1 MTPLLEARGLTK
13 SYGHLRASDDVSFSI
28 FPGEIVGIVGENGA
42 GKSTLVK
49 MLGGV
54 IAPDAGDIY
63 VAGERVTM
71 RSPADAKQAGIS
83 LVHQHFKLIDLLTIE
98 ENLVLGRP
106 ELRHGILDFKE
117 VRPGFEN
124 VAKDLGTR
132 LQFDARVSTLS
143 VGGRQQVE
151 LVRAL
156 FPEPRLLIL
165 DEPTAVL
172 PPTERDR
179 LLLFIR
185 LLKARGMATILI
197 SHKLDDLYDCC
208 DRAVV
213 MRGGRVVGSSDLR
226 PVDRAQ
232 LVRLIVGAELPPP
245 DTRHGSRGAAL
256 VSVKELVVHRDNG
269 TVAVDHGSFDLH
281 AGEIVGLCG
290 VEGNGQTEL
299 MHALAG
305 MRPIQSGE
313 IVYALGSGPPAKCDA
328 AALRR
333 VGVAHIPE
341 DRLHHAVVSPFSLT
355 LNWLL
360 RTLSKPEFVALGF
373 LRRLAAAKAT
383 LAAIRPTMCGRRA
396 AARMSDLSGGNQ
408 QKFVI
413 ARELSDDVAVI
424 LAGDPTRG
432 LDITV
437 MAIRHRLSRDAPEVS
452 LFCFCPPIFRSWDL
466 ADSHGHGAEESCAAR
481 SPWRNKIGGNRP
493 LDDHAMTMARVVR
506 LGLVLLPRSFPAC
519 LYLSP
524 AKSLARAYHF
534 VALCAWAARLS
545 EVLVH
550 AIPLTLI
557 GLGVAFAL
565 RAGLFN
571 IGGDGQLIAGAVLS
585 VFFAPYF
592 AGWGIAGTVAFL
604 MFGFAG
610 DAALGAF
617 VGYLRE
623 RFNASEIIV
632 TIMLNYVA
640 VQMVSYLIRGPME
653 DPVRFFPPYYAIP
666 PDSRPAGYRSGN
678 AASRRTDCRSHHGGS
693 VCCRA
698 AANRTRFPV
707 LDCSARTRGPRPMP
721 VSG

>member
-1 MTPLLEARGLTK
+1 LTPLLEARGLTK

-83 LVHQHFKLIDLLTIE
+83 LVHQHFKLIDSLTIE

-156 FPEPRLLIL
+156 FHEPRLLIL

-179 LLLFIR
+179 LLRFIR

-213 MRGGRVVGSSDLR
+213 MRGGRLVGSSDLR
-226 PVDRAQ
+226 PDDRAQ
-232 LVRLIVGAELPPP
+232 LVRLIVGAELPAP
-245 DTRHGSRGAAL
+245 DTRHGSRGGPL

-341 DRLHHAVVSPFSLT
+341 DRLHHAVVAPFSLT
-355 LNWLL
+355 MNWLL
-360 RTLSKPEFVALGF
+360 RKLSKPEFVTLGF
-373 LRRLAAAKAT
+373 LRRLVAAKAT
-383 LAAIRPTMCGRRA
+383 LDAIRANDVRA
-396 AARMSDLSGGNQ
+396 SGPRARMSDLSGGNQ

-413 ARELSDDVAVI
+413 ARELGDDAAVI
-424 LAGDPTRG
+424 LAGHPTRG
-432 LDITV
+432 LDIRTV
-437 MAIRHRLSRDAPEVS
+437 ATIRNRLIAERAKGVAILLLSADLSEV
-452 LFCFCPPIFRSWDL
+452 WDL
-466 ADSHGHGAEESCAAR
+466 ADR
-481 SPWRNKIGGNRP
+481 VMV
-493 LDDHAMTMARVVR
+493 MTQGKLRGPVPV
-506 LGLVLLPRSFPAC
+506 GET
-519 LYLSP
+519 
-524 AKSLARAYHF
+524 SLA
-534 VALCAWAARLS
+534 
-545 EVLVH
+545 E
-550 AIPLTLI
+550 I
-557 GLGVAFAL
+557 GHWMT
-565 RAGLFN
+565 
-571 IGGDGQLIAGAVLS
+571 
-585 VFFAPYF
+585 AP
-592 AGWGIAGTVAFL
+592 
-604 MFGFAG
+604 
-610 DAALGAF
+610 
-617 VGYLRE
+617 
-623 RFNASEIIV
+623 
-632 TIMLNYVA
+632 
-640 VQMVSYLIRGPME
+640 
-653 DPVRFFPPYYAIP
+653 
-666 PDSRPAGYRSGN
+666 
-678 AASRRTDCRSHHGGS
+678 
-693 VCCRA
+693 
-698 AANRTRFPV
+698 
-707 LDCSARTRGPRPMP
+707 
-721 VSG
+721 